1 MKLTNIYIGYLKVN
15 RAMEIAGILIRQGFD
30 ELIARTWLGRRI
42 RKRRIRRSKP
52 VYTTEERLRL
62 TIEDLGPTYIKF
74 GQILADRPDVV
85 SERFRNELKKL
96 QSRALPF
103 DDQLARNLIED
114 ELSAPI
120 EKVFATFD
128 ETCMA
133 SASIGQVYGATL
145 PDGSPVVVKIRRP
158 KIEQKIKLDLYLMR
172 FLAAKLAKNYPEMAA
187 INIVGVVDEFGES
200 ILRELDYN
208 NEAANILR
216 FQQMFE
222 NDPTVYI
229 PKVYLEYTTRRLLV
243 MERVTGI
250 TPDDP
255 TVLKANGLDT
265 QQIALNGANALL
277 TMILRHGFFHADPHA
292 GNIFIMPGNVIA
304 FIDFGMV
311 GVLTPRDMNF
321 LANIS
326 LGFVRRDPTV
336 IADSLITLCNVRFFK
351 KRDEL
356 IFSLQQMTAQYSHV
370 PIDKLDYAGMIQQCI
385 DLITKYSLQIPNGIF
400 MLVKSLATIQ
410 KVAEKLDPDI
420 PFTPLITPYAKDVI
434 MQRFSPRKLAGE
446 LYQTLKNY
454 ANLALNLPGDVSEIL
469 YKLEQGEIRHNIR
482 FENSEMLQ
490 KAVRNVGFRMAYA
503 IILVGLFIGSV
514 LLINTRSDLA
524 YAKFLLW
531 ASSILIFILILK
543 WMFRRK

>member
-1 MKLTNIYIGYLKVN
+1 MRLANIYVGYLKVN
-15 RAMEIAGILIRQGFD
+15 RALEIAGIVIRQGFD

-42 RKRRIRRSKP
+42 RKRRIRQDKP

-85 SERFRNELKKL
+85 SERFRSELKKL

-103 DDQLARNLIED
+103 DDQLAVNLVED
-114 ELSAPI
+114 ELGVPI
-120 EKVFATFD
+120 GKVFATFD
-128 ETCMA
+128 RTCMA
-133 SASIGQVYGATL
+133 SASIGQVYSATL
-145 PDGSPVVVKIRRP
+145 LDGSPVVVKIRRP

-172 FLAAKLAKNYPEMAA
+172 FLAAKLAKSYPEMAA

-216 FQQMFE
+216 FQQMFANE
-222 NDPTVYI
+222 PTVYI
-229 PKVYLEYTTRRLLV
+229 PKVYLNYTTRRLLV
-243 MERVTGI
+243 MERITGI

-277 TMILRHGFFHADPHA
+277 TMVLRHGFFHADPHA
-292 GNIFIMPGNVIA
+292 GNIFIMPDNKIA

-311 GVLTPRDMNF
+311 GVLTPKDMNF

-326 LGFVRRDPTV
+326 MGFVRRDPAM

-356 IFSLQQMTAQYSHV
+356 IFNLQQMTAQYSHV
-370 PIDKLDYAGMIQQCI
+370 PIDKLDYAAMVQQCI
-385 DLITKYSLQIPNGIF
+385 NLIAKYSLQIPNGIF

-420 PFTPLITPYAKDVI
+420 PFTPLITPYAKEVI
-434 MQRFSPRKLAGE
+434 MNRFAPRKLAGE
-446 LYQTLKNY
+446 LYQALKNY
-454 ANLALNLPGDVSEIL
+454 ANLAVNLPNDISEIL
-469 YKLEQGEIRHNIR
+469 YKLKQGEIRHNIR

-531 ASSILIFILILK
+531 ASSILIFVLIFK

>member
-1 MKLTNIYIGYLKVN
+1 MKITNLYIGYLKIS
-15 RAMEIAGILIRQGFD
+15 RAAEIAGIVFRQGFD
-30 ELIARTWLGRRI
+30 ELIAHTWIGRHI
-42 RKRRIRRSKP
+42 RKRRIRHAKP

-85 SERFRNELKKL
+85 SERFRHELKKL
-96 QSRALPF
+96 QSTALPF
-103 DDQLARNLIED
+103 DDQQARSLIED
-114 ELSAPI
+114 ELGAPI
-120 EKVFATFD
+120 DKIFASFD
-128 ETCMA
+128 ATCMA

-145 PDGSPVVVKIRRP
+145 QDGSPVIVKIRRP

-172 FLAAKLAKNYPEMAA
+172 YLAAKLAKNYPELAA
-187 INIVGVVDEFGES
+187 INVVGVVDDFGES

-208 NEAANILR
+208 NEAGNIIR
-216 FQQMFE
+216 FRQMFKD
-222 NDPTVYI
+222 DPTVYI
-229 PKVYLEYTTRRLLV
+229 PKVYEKYTTSRLLV
-243 MERVTGI
+243 MERITGI

-255 TVLKANGLDT
+255 VVLKANGLDT
-265 QQIALNGANALL
+265 QQIALNGAHALL
-277 TMILRHGFFHADPHA
+277 KMILRHGFFHADPHA
-292 GNIFIMPGNVIA
+292 GNLFILPGNVVG

-311 GVLTPRDMNF
+311 GILTPREMTF

-326 LGFVRRDPTV
+326 LGMVRRDATM
-336 IADSLITLCNVRFFK
+336 IADALITLCHVRFFK
-351 KRDEL
+351 QRDEL
-356 IFSLQQMTAQYSHV
+356 IFSLQQMTSQYSHV

-385 DLITKYSLQIPNGIF
+385 NLITKYSLQIPNGIF

-434 MQRFSPRKLAGE
+434 LQRFAPRHLAGE
-446 LYQTLKNY
+446 LYQALKNY
-454 ANLALNLPGDVSEIL
+454 ANLALNLPNDVSEIL
-469 YKLEQGEIRHNIR
+469 YKLKQGEIRHNIR

-514 LLINTRSDLA
+514 LLINSRSDLS

>member
-1 MKLTNIYIGYLKVN
+1 KLTNISIGYLKVN

-469 YKLEQGEIRHNIR
+469 YKLKQGEIRHNIR

>member
-1 MKLTNIYIGYLKVN
+1 MKLTNIYIGYLKIN
-15 RAMEIAGILIRQGFD
+15 RALEITGILISQGFD
-30 ELIARTWLGRRI
+30 ELIAHTWLGRRI
-42 RKRRIRRSKP
+42 RKRRIRKAKP

-103 DDQLARNLIED
+103 DDQLAKNLIED
-114 ELSAPI
+114 ELGAPI

-128 ETCMA
+128 DTCMA

-145 PDGSPVVVKIRRP
+145 MDGSPVIVKIRRP

-172 FLAAKLAKNYPEMAA
+172 FLAAKLAKSYPEMAV

-200 ILRELDYN
+200 ILRELDYT

-222 NDPTVYI
+222 NDLTVYI
-229 PKVYLEYTTRRLLV
+229 PKVYMEYTTRRLLV
-243 MERVTGI
+243 MERIAGI

-255 TVLKANGLDT
+255 MVLKANGLDT

-277 TMILRHGFFHADPHA
+277 VMILRYGFFHADPHA
-292 GNIFIMPGNVIA
+292 GNLFIMPNNVIA

-311 GVLTPRDMNF
+311 GVLTPRDMDF

-326 LGFVRRDPTV
+326 LGFVKRDPTM
-336 IADSLITLCNVRFFK
+336 IADALITLCNVRFFK

-356 IFSLQQMTAQYSHV
+356 IFSLQQLTAQYSHV
-370 PIDKLDYAGMIQQCI
+370 PVNKLDYAGMIQQCI
-385 DLITKYSLQIPNGIF
+385 NLITKFSLQIPSGIF

-434 MQRFSPRKLAGE
+434 MHRFAPRRLAGE

-454 ANLALNLPGDVSEIL
+454 ADLIFNLPNDVSEIL
-469 YKLEQGEIRHNIR
+469 YKIKQGEIHHNIR

-514 LLINTRSDLA
+514 LLINTRSDLQ